1 MRISAAFLGLA
12 TAAGLF
18 AGDDAPAWLRDLS
31 SVSLPSYEAKVTT
44 VVLLD
49 EERTTVGDS
58 GKLTTTTRTALKI
71 LARQGVDPVFLE
83 QYDTQSGKIRDF
95 KAWMIAPS
103 GKVKKYGKEDIIDLA
118 CVENDVYNQ
127 CRERLVSG
135 KRDVEVGAVFGY
147 ESVVEHQS
155 FGNQLSFHFQDSM
168 PVRMARFEVTLP
180 PGWEVKTASFNGAPK
195 ETSSAGGTYS
205 WQMENLPA
213 IERET
218 ASPSFRTLAPWVGVN
233 LLGPNARA
241 VSSWPEAAKL
251 MTALNDGQW
260 EPNEAMA
267 AKAKALTEGAT
278 TEMDKI
284 RAIGKFVQQVNYV
297 SVQVNIAKGGG
308 YKPHPATQV
317 FQKLYGDCKD
327 KANLMRAMLKSVGIT
342 SYPVGVYS
350 GDRTHVSAEWA
361 SLGSFNHAISAIRV
375 SPETVAPAVLDDP
388 KLGRL
393 LFFDP
398 TAPYVPAG
406 FLPEYEQAS
415 LALVAAG
422 DAGDLVKLPAG
433 AAIATAHERTVQAEL
448 KADGSIDGSFQ
459 EKYSG
464 EAFAEAIGEYR
475 SVSKTD
481 YVKRIERWVG
491 VSIRGGATSDVE
503 AKDDGA
509 EFTLKGKF
517 GSKSFAQSPQPRMM
531 IFHAGLLRHGEVRLT
546 QKTRKYPVVL
556 NADALAETVKIAL
569 PEGYKVDELP
579 DKVHLDS
586 PFGKFQ
592 ASWTVTGS
600 TLLFERKLEM
610 PAQSVPV
617 AQYAELRK
625 FLDVVMGSG
634 EAPVVLMKQ

>member
-1 MRISAAFLGLA
+1 MRISGAVLGLL
-12 TAAGLF
+12 AAGVLF
-18 AGDDAPAWLRDLS
+18 GGDDAPAWLRDLS
-31 SVSLPSYEAKVTT
+31 SVSLPSYEAKVTM

-71 LARQGVDPVFLE
+71 LARQGVDPIFLE

-95 KAWMIAPS
+95 KAWMISPS
-103 GKVKKYGKEDIIDLA
+103 GKVKKYGKEEIIELA
-118 CVENDVYNQ
+118 CAENDVYNQ
-127 CRERLVSG
+127 CRERMVSG
-135 KRDVEVGAVFGY
+135 KRDVEAGAVFGY
-147 ESVVEHQS
+147 ESVVEHQA

-168 PVRMARFEVTLP
+168 PVRLARFEVTVP
-180 PGWEVKTASFNGAPK
+180 SGWEVKTTSFNGAPK
-195 ETSSAGGTYS
+195 ETALSGGTYS

-213 IERET
+213 LERET
-218 ASPSFRTLAPWVGVN
+218 ASPSFRTVAPWVGVN
-233 LLGPNARA
+233 LLGPNAHA
-241 VSSWPEAAKL
+241 VMSWAQAAKL
-251 MTALNDGQW
+251 LSELSEGQW
-260 EPNEAMA
+260 EPTGEMA
-267 AKAKALTEGAT
+267 AKAKALTEGLS

-297 SVQVNIAKGGG
+297 SIQVNIAKGGG
-308 YKPHPATQV
+308 YKPHPASQV

-327 KANLMRAMLKSVGIT
+327 KANLMRAMLKAVGIT
-342 SYPVGVYS
+342 AYPVAVYS

-375 SPETVAPAVLDDP
+375 SPETKAPAVLDDP

-398 TAPYVPAG
+398 TSPYVPAG

-415 LALVAAG
+415 FALVAEG

-433 AAIATAHERTVQAEL
+433 AAVAAAHERTVEAAL

-464 EAFAEAIGEYR
+464 EAFSEAIGEYR
-475 SVSKTD
+475 GVSKTD
-481 YVKRIERWVG
+481 YVKHIERWVG
-491 VSIRGGATSDVE
+491 GSIRGAATSDVE
-503 AKDDGA
+503 AQDNGS
-509 EFTLKGKF
+509 EFVLKGKF
-517 GSKSFAQSPQPRMM
+517 GSKSYAQSPQPRMM
-531 IFHAGLLRHGEVRLT
+531 IFHAGLLRHGEIRLT

-556 NADALAETVKIAL
+556 HADALAETVKIAL

-579 DKVHLDS
+579 DKVHLNS
-586 PFGKFQ
+586 PFGKFE
-592 ASWTVTGS
+592 ASWTVNDR

-617 AQYAELRK
+617 AQYADLRR
-625 FLDVVMGSG
+625 FLDVVMGSA
-634 EAPVVLMKQ
+634 EAPVVLMK